1 MPSRAS
7 PGRAISGGP
16 VILERFKRAL
26 IRRDLTILSA
36 IAGLC
41 VSALIAAS
49 LYDFV
54 KTALAKDNQVQESTL
69 KGELALFMLALR
81 DDDGSSLLD
90 NVNDFANAKRELGAV
105 AMRRSF
111 YGYFLTEENA
121 KLVAAKGVTWE
132 PPKSCALDFI
142 DQGSPTAPRS
152 IRACFAVVPDEP
164 SGRYIYFSISYPTNE
179 IARHRAGL
187 ALSKSSSVLLRL
199 KGENAAS
206 VRLMFEQP
214 TLVQKRYPSQLRR
227 FSSVHELTA
236 YPSDQLGA
244 PMRTIKGQAF
254 EKRLETADGIASNIV
269 TLLGRIDA
277 QLVFSSQASIDEWAK
292 GRYRDFRAS
301 IEVSEPIAFGAAA
314 HTQMFIPFG
323 AKGTALQSL
332 EQAYY
337 TFVQSHAT
345 LELFEGRQ
353 ATASQSSTWRSASP
367 ATKEKP
373 VSGRFQELSNRW
385 ANLLVKKFDYKRPT
399 VQTEQLVPG
408 ARPYR
413 ATLTAEPV
421 LLPDLAARAFL
432 GLSGALGGVLLI
444 GFIWFVALRHLNVMG
459 RRALRSARQPSLAD
473 DMERYTKRRDEIG
486 ALGRTFELVIRR
498 FRSRNATIIRTARRL
513 DALRQERARFADEQ
527 YKARHDVLRAIGHEI
542 RTPLQS
548 LLTRTSENAGTRS
561 DLERMGRAV
570 EALYTATSVQAGI
583 RNRRVTTKLAD
594 AAEFL
599 HRLAENSREQG
610 VPILYHGPA
619 KGVSSV
625 FDNLALDDA
634 LSSVLDNAQ
643 RFMEPGSVIEMDLAQ
658 TEVVAH
664 LKIANIGPRIPAED
678 LGLIFDYG
686 FSTQLNSE
694 HMGLGLFTARV
705 SILRMGG
712 TMNAENTAD
721 GVVFTVT
728 LPRFLPDA

>member
-1 MPSRAS
+1 M
-7 PGRAISGGP
+7 
-16 VILERFKRAL
+16 
-26 IRRDLTILSA
+26 
-36 IAGLC
+36 
-41 VSALIAAS
+41 
-49 LYDFV
+49 
-54 KTALAKDNQVQESTL
+54 KTAAVKDDQVQESTL
-69 KGELALFMLALR
+69 KGELALFLLALR

-90 NVNDFANAKRELGAV
+90 NVIDFASAKRELTAV
-105 AMRRSF
+105 AMRKSF

-121 KLVAAKGVTWE
+121 KQVAAKGVNWE

-142 DQGSPTAPRS
+142 EQGSPAAPRN
-152 IRACFAVVPDEP
+152 IRACFAVVPEEA
-164 SGRYIYFSISYPTNE
+164 SGRYIYFSISYPTKE

-199 KGENAAS
+199 KGENATS

-236 YPSDQLGA
+236 YSTDQLGS
-244 PMRTIKGQAF
+244 PMKTIKGQAF
-254 EKRLETADGIASNIV
+254 EKRAGSEDGTASNVV

-301 IEVSEPIAFGAAA
+301 VEVNEPAASNAAA
-314 HTQMFIPFG
+314 NTPIVIPFG

-345 LELFEGRQ
+345 LELFQGREAAVGQ
-353 ATASQSSTWRSASP
+353 AASWRSASP
-367 ATKEKP
+367 ANTEKL
-373 VSGRFQELSNRW
+373 VAGRFQKLSNEW
-385 ANLLVKKFDYKRPT
+385 ANLLVKKFDYRRPT
-399 VQTEQLVPG
+399 VQTEQLVLGP
-408 ARPYR
+408 RPYR

-432 GLSGALGGVLLI
+432 GLSGALVGVLLI
-444 GFIWFVALRHLNVMG
+444 GSMWFFALRHLNVMG
-459 RRALRSARQPSLAD
+459 RRALRSARRPSLAD
-473 DMERYTKRRDEIG
+473 GMEQYTKRRDEIG
-486 ALGRTFELVIRR
+486 ALGRSFELVVRR
-498 FRSRNATIIRTARRL
+498 FRSRNATIIRSARRL
-513 DALRQERARFADEQ
+513 DALREERARFADEQ

-548 LLTRTSENAGTRS
+548 LLTRTSHDANARS

-583 RNRRVTTKLAD
+583 RNRRVTSRLAD

-610 VPILYHGPA
+610 LPIVYQGPE
-619 KGVSSV
+619 KGVSAV

-634 LSSVLDNAQ
+634 LSSVLENAQ
-643 RFMEPGSVIEMDLAQ
+643 RFMEPGSAIEMDLAQ
-658 TEVVAH
+658 TEVVVH
-664 LKIANIGPRIPAED
+664 LKIANIGPTIPADD
-678 LGLIFDYG
+678 LDLIFDYG

-705 SILRMGG
+705 SVLRMGG
-712 TMNAENTAD
+712 TINAENTAY

-728 LPRFLPDA
+728 LSRLLPDA